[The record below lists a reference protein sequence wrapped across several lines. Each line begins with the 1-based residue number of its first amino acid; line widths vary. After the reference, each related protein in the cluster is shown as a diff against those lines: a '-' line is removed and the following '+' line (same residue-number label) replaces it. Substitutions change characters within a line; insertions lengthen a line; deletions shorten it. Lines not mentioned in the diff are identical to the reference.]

1 MNEEELDLSNINPGQ
16 PTQPPQNQAYV
27 GDLNKT
33 QIIFDLVKVP
43 KEERDAAWKHQFL
56 SNLPTA
62 SFRCGNP
69 QVILGPDRFPYFQLF
84 LPEPGVEFQSFVF
97 DRMKDDFLLEKG
109 IGVVIN
115 PTENA
120 ADWVFSYGDIV
131 HYHLKKTLEYPESQN
146 TNQDDMKI
154 EANEQVMIGAPSEEM
169 LPKASRKV
177 LDQLLKMNNIPAPKI
192 LLMGR
197 TKNGKA
203 FQHLGFNI
211 TPKSFDDEKKYQGI
225 MQALTWY
232 MPKDYSI
239 IGLNETQFEKG
250 FQPIWREV

>member
-16 PTQPPQNQAYV
+16 PAQPPQNQGYV
-27 GDLNKT
+27 GDLAKT
-33 QIIFDLVKVP
+33 QVIFDLVKVP
-43 KEERDAAWKHQFL
+43 KEERDAQWKHQFL

-62 SFRCGNP
+62 SLRCGNP

-109 IGVVIN
+109 LGVVIN
-115 PTENA
+115 PTENT

-131 HYHLKKTLEYPESQN
+131 HYHLKKTLEYPENQN

-154 EANEQVMIGAPSEEM
+154 EPNEQVMIGAPSEEM
-169 LPKASRKV
+169 LPQTARKV
-177 LDQLLKMNNIPAPKI
+177 LDQLLKMNGIPAPKI

-197 TKNGKA
+197 NKNGKTL
-203 FQHLGFNI
+203 QHLAFNI
-211 TPKSFDDEKKYQGI
+211 TQKTFDDEQKYQGI
-225 MQALTWY
+225 MRALTWY
-232 MPKDYSI
+232 LPKEYSI
-239 IGLNETQFEKG
+239 IGLEETQFEKG
-250 FQPIWREV
+250 FKPMWEAA